1 MSQPVLRAPN
11 LSDDDIRQKAE
22 NFLNKYNSVG
32 NIPVPI
38 EAIVEIN
45 LEINTI
51 AISGLQNILPID
63 GFITNDFKSIYVD
76 EDMYKKNN
84 SRYVFTLAHEIGHM
98 FLHQNLYNSLVIT
111 SMEEY
116 LDYLQKMSSNQ
127 YNLIEYQADIFAGFI
142 LVPPAQLE
150 VRFNKARA
158 KLKKEKYDVTD
169 LYNKEMALKAIA
181 RSFQDKFI
189 VSDGT
194 IKNRLTQDEL
204 SL

>member
-76 EDMYKKNN
+76 EDMYKK
-84 SRYVFTLAHEIGHM
+84 IIQDM
-98 FLHQNLYNSLVIT
+98 FLL
-111 SMEEY
+111 
-116 LDYLQKMSSNQ
+116 
-127 YNLIEYQADIFAGFI
+127 
-142 LVPPAQLE
+142 
-150 VRFNKARA
+150 
-158 KLKKEKYDVTD
+158 
-169 LYNKEMALKAIA
+169 
-181 RSFQDKFI
+181 
-189 VSDGT
+189 
-194 IKNRLTQDEL
+194 
-204 SL
+204 

>member
-1 MSQPVLRAPN
+1 
-11 LSDDDIRQKAE
+11 
-22 NFLNKYNSVG
+22 
-32 NIPVPI
+32 
-38 EAIVEIN
+38 
-45 LEINTI
+45 
-51 AISGLQNILPID
+51 
-63 GFITNDFKSIYVD
+63 
-76 EDMYKKNN
+76 
-84 SRYVFTLAHEIGHM
+84 M